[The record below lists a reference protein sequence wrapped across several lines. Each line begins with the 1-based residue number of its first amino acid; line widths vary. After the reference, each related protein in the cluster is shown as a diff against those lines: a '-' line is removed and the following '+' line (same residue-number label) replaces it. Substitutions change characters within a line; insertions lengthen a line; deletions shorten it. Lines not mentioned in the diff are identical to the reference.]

1 MTLTERREVA
11 EHVLGHAIGW
21 NIAIGAGLVLLG
33 AVALQ
38 RLIDCARWPGTQP
51 SGCMRITARELGTV
65 CASWGVAVRAGL
77 DARGIRI
84 ASVCVTLNVS
94 RQYVERLLAGQVP
107 TIPVEHFLALTLI
120 AGVDLAPHVR
130 LNPEITPWQN
140 HRSPTTS
147 PNSDPA

>member
-65 CASWGVAVRAGL
+65 SASWGVAVRAGL
-77 DARGIRI
+77 DARGIRV
-84 ASVCVTLNVS
+84 ASVCATLGVS
-94 RQYVERLLAGQVP
+94 RQYLDRLLAGRVP
-107 TIPVEHFLALTLI
+107 TIPVEHFLALTLL

-130 LNPEITPWQN
+130 LNPEANPWQKK
-140 HRSPTTS
+140 TTS